1 MNAEADGKAERVRSM
16 FAEIVPRY
24 DAINGLMT
32 LGLDHYWR
40 RAAVEMAKPE
50 GGIALDIAT
59 GTGDLAVELGR
70 QGSRVVFG
78 VDFCPEMM
86 AVAVEKVRNATPGAK
101 VVFVAGDAMRLPFP
115 DDTFDCIVNGFM
127 LRNVAD
133 LPTTFNELRR
143 VLKPGGRLVCLDLT
157 PPRGP
162 LRRLAGFYID
172 GFVPLLGG
180 MVSGHFDAYR
190 YLARSLSLHPDADTL
205 CSMMREAGLSDV
217 GYQLMGLGTV
227 AAHFGSKNADPTHSA
242 KRGKRAS

>member
-1 MNAEADGKAERVRSM
+1 MDAGADGKAERVRSM

-24 DAINGLMT
+24 DAINGLMA

-40 RAAVEMAKPE
+40 RAAVEMAKPR
-50 GGIALDIAT
+50 GGFALDIAT
-59 GTGDLAVELGR
+59 GTGDLAVELAR
-70 QGSRVVFG
+70 QGSRVVLG

-86 AVAVEKVRNATPGAK
+86 AAAVEKARTAAPGAK
-101 VVFVAGDAMRLPFP
+101 IAFVAGDAMRLPFP

-162 LRRLAGFYID
+162 LRRLASLYID
-172 GFVPLLGG
+172 GFVPILGG
-180 MVSGHFDAYR
+180 IVSGHFDAYR

-205 CSMMREAGLSDV
+205 CSIMREAGLSNVD
-217 GYQLMGLGTV
+217 YRLMGFGTV
-227 AAHFGSKNADPTHSA
+227 AAHFGGKDAKPASA
-242 KRGKRAS
+242 AQRRGQAS